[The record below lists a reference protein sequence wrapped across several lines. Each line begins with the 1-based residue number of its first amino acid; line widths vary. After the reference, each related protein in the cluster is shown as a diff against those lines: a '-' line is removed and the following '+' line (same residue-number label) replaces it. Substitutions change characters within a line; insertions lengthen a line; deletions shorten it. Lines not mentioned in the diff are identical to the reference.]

1 MSSDLALRVEGLG
14 KLYQIGQASR
24 QAGSL
29 RERIMMAAA
38 SAGRRLTGREGVDGP
53 TTPLWAI
60 RDVSFDV
67 ERGTVVGVVGGN
79 GAGKSTLLRV
89 LARITDPTEG
99 RAVLDGRV
107 GALLEVSTG
116 FHPELTGRE
125 NVFLSG
131 AILGMPKAEIA
142 RKFDQIVA
150 FSGVER
156 FIDTAVRFYSS
167 GMHVRLAFAVA
178 AHFEPEILFVD
189 EVLAVGDAEFQKK
202 CLGKMSEVSK
212 AGRTILFVSHNLEA
226 VQRLCSRGLL
236 FEHGRLVEDGPIGE
250 VVARYRAAQSEDGTL
265 GRFRPLARQGVG
277 SARVEDVRLIAG
289 GRPAGQVP
297 CDADLVF
304 EFRLSADTG
313 HAGALSG
320 QMLEVTL
327 TGDDGTPIC
336 NLMTLDDGGVVL
348 PASEACTLRVT
359 LPGPTFVPGRYR
371 LSLFLGIPNLLI
383 SDEVIDGFEFEI
395 LPPVHPWRPLELTRA
410 KGVVCRRGAWTLAD
424 AGVPVEPAVSVSGC
438 P

>member
-14 KLYQIGQASR
+14 KLYQIGQASQ
-24 QAGSL
+24 QAGTL
-29 RERIMMAAA
+29 RERIMLGAA
-38 SAGRRLTGREGVDGP
+38 SLGRRLTGREGVDGP

-60 RDVSFDV
+60 RDVSFEV

-89 LARITDPTEG
+89 LSRITEPTEG
-99 RAVLDGRV
+99 RAILDGRV

-131 AILGMPKAEIA
+131 AILGMSRVEIA
-142 RKFDQIVA
+142 RKFDQIVE

-167 GMHVRLAFAVA
+167 GMYVRLAFAVA

-202 CLGKMSEVSK
+202 CLGKMNEVSK

-226 VQRLCSRGLL
+226 VQRLCTRGLL
-236 FEHGRLVEDGPIGE
+236 FEQGRLVEQGSIGD
-250 VVARYRAAQSEDGTL
+250 VVARYRAAQSGDGTL
-265 GRFRPLARQGVG
+265 GRFRPLSRQGPGV
-277 SARVEDVRLIAG
+277 ARVEDVRLLVD
-289 GRPAGQVP
+289 GRQAGQVP

-304 EFRLSADTG
+304 EVRLAADSG
-313 HAGALSG
+313 HSGSLSG
-320 QMLEVTL
+320 QMLELTI
-327 TGDDGTPIC
+327 TGDDGVPIC
-336 NLMTLDDGGVVL
+336 SLMTLDDGGLVL
-348 PASEACTLRVT
+348 PASNACTVRVS
-359 LPGPTFVPGRYR
+359 LAGPTFVPGRYR
-371 LSLFLGIPNLLI
+371 VSLFLGIPNLLL
-383 SDEVIDGFEFEI
+383 SDEVNEGFEFEI
-395 LPPVHPWRPLELTRA
+395 LPPVRPWRPQELTRA
-410 KGVVCRRGAWTLAD
+410 KGIVCRRGTWTLAD
-424 AGVPVEPAVSVSGC
+424 AGVPVDVT
-438 P
+438 